1 MQPIIHNKTFTQI
14 APRTRLN
21 QIAPI
26 NLPGCRYRANTATIK
41 FSWFYLHRINSEKI
55 NKTDSNISRFIFNFF
70 YRHELVLKLHG
81 QADLFKINTQKY
93 LHDLSWK
100 ETIYMI

>member
-26 NLPGCRYRANTATIK
+26 NLPGCRYRANTATIN

-55 NKTDSNISRFIFNFF
+55 NKTDSNISRFIFNFC
-70 YRHELVLKLHG
+70 YRHEVVLKHHG
-81 QADLFKINTQKY
+81 QAYLFKINTQKY

-100 ETIYMI
+100 EIIYMI